1 MRAQFSA
8 VRFRD
13 PAQAEANLARL
24 EPRLAPALLVTLG
37 SLLAQS
43 PDPDGALGLLERYAQ
58 AAGPEALGEIERLPS
73 ALTYLVAIFGYS
85 AFLAETFLTDPALA
99 VQFARDRN
107 FTKLKSKED
116 LMQDFARFS
125 TTSPDPWL
133 SARLARFKQRNHLR
147 IALKDVLGL
156 STLGETTLEL
166 SALADV
172 VLTNALLYCDLE
184 LEKRHGQPQYRDPQG
199 RTARA
204 GFSIVSLGKLGG
216 NELDYSSD
224 IDLLFL
230 YSHDGETAGG
240 TERGSLISNKEYA
253 VRLSHAIARTITQA
267 TSYGPVLRVDLR
279 LRPEGEQGDLA
290 ISVKSAL
297 EYYEHRARGGEL
309 QMLIK
314 ARHSAGDLR
323 ITREF
328 LRGVEPYVY
337 GAPADV
343 GAIESTFLSREKK
356 SKKLREGRATAA
368 DVKLDR
374 GGIGEVEFLT
384 QYLRRRYGGSDP
396 WVRSGGTLH
405 GLRKLNDKGLLSD
418 RDYAELTSAYEFL
431 GKLAHRIQLDL
442 GQQTH
447 RLPAEA
453 DALDRLARRIGIDA
467 RPGEALDT
475 EGPPVAGE
483 RPGAA
488 LLRRVQEASARVH
501 EIYQRVIHPRAGA
514 EAKAA
519 FGLQPLP
526 TSPRDHGGNSYRSTL
541 ELLDA
546 QAPEAA
552 ELVRKAE
559 IPERARPNVAR
570 FFASL
575 LGASERFRLAREQPQ
590 LVRRAVQ
597 GFGVG
602 DYQAELL
609 IHHPEDISVW
619 EPQGLP
625 VTGSV
630 ERGSPGAARSQ
641 MEINLVTT
649 GLDLTGK
656 GSALPVVSAAEAIAA
671 AHQGAPVERL
681 RSATSL
687 LPFPWA
693 TERGLGI
700 REKMALL
707 RRHYRTQVLALGAE
721 DLAGRGFIFEAL
733 NRWSRL
739 AARSVGSAL
748 WIAAEA
754 LDLVSASPS
763 P

>member
-8 VRFRD
+8 VRFRN
-13 PAQAEANLARL
+13 PAQAEANVARL
-24 EPRLAPALLVTLG
+24 ERQLGPALLATLG

-43 PDPDGALGLLERYAQ
+43 PDPDGALSLLERYAQ
-58 AAGPEALGEIERLPS
+58 AAGREALGEIERLPS

-99 VQFARDRN
+99 IQFARDRN

-230 YSHDGETAGG
+230 SSHDGETAGG

-253 VRLSHAIARTITQA
+253 VRLSRAITRAITEA
-267 TSYGPVLRVDLR
+267 TPYGSVFRVGLR

-297 EYYEHRARGGEL
+297 AYYEHRARRWEL
-309 QMLIK
+309 EMLIQ
-314 ARHSAGDLR
+314 ARHSAGDPR

-337 GAPADV
+337 GAPAEF
-343 GAIESTFLSREKK
+343 GAIDSTFLSHERK
-356 SKKLREGRATAA
+356 SKKPREGRARAA
-368 DVKLDR
+368 DVDLDR
-374 GGIGEVEFLT
+374 GGIRDIEFLT
-384 QYLRRRYGGSDP
+384 QCLRRRYGGSHP

-431 GKLAHRIQLDL
+431 GKLEHRIQLDT

-447 RLPAEA
+447 RLPPEA
-453 DALDRLARRIGIDA
+453 GALDRLARRVGIDA
-467 RPGEALDT
+467 GPSETPDT
-475 EGPPVAGE
+475 AGPPVAGE
-483 RPGAA
+483 GPGAS
-488 LLRRVQEASARVH
+488 LLRRVREVFARVD
-501 EIYQRVIHPRAGA
+501 EIYNRVIDPNPGA
-514 EAKAA
+514 EVKAA

-526 TSPRDHGGNSYRSTL
+526 TLPRDHGHSSYRSTL
-541 ELLDA
+541 EFLDA
-546 QAPEAA
+546 QAPEVA

-575 LGASERFRLAREQPQ
+575 LGSSERFRLAREQPQ
-590 LVRRAVQ
+590 LVHRAVEVI
-597 GFGVG
+597 GAS
-602 DYQAELL
+602 DYMGELL
-609 IHHPEDISVW
+609 IHHPEDIAVW
-619 EPQGLP
+619 
-625 VTGSV
+625 
-630 ERGSPGAARSQ
+630 A
-641 MEINLVTT
+641 
-649 GLDLTGK
+649 
-656 GSALPVVSAAEAIAA
+656 
-671 AHQGAPVERL
+671 
-681 RSATSL
+681 
-687 LPFPWA
+687 
-693 TERGLGI
+693 
-700 REKMALL
+700 
-707 RRHYRTQVLALGAE
+707 
-721 DLAGRGFIFEAL
+721 
-733 NRWSRL
+733 
-739 AARSVGSAL
+739 
-748 WIAAEA
+748 
-754 LDLVSASPS
+754 
-763 P
+763 

>member
-8 VRFRD
+8 FRFQN
-13 PAQAEANLARL
+13 PAQAEANLARVERQL
-24 EPRLAPALLVTLG
+24 GPALLATLG

-43 PDPDGALGLLERYAQ
+43 PDPDGALSLLERYAQ
-58 AAGPEALGEIERLPS
+58 AAGREALGEIERLPS

-99 VQFARDRN
+99 IQFARDRN

-125 TTSPDPWL
+125 VTSPDPWL

-147 IALKDVLGL
+147 IALKDVLGP

-297 EYYEHRARGGEL
+297 EYYEHRARGWEL

-314 ARHSAGDLR
+314 ARHSAGDPR

-328 LRGVEPYVY
+328 LRGVEPHVY
-337 GAPADV
+337 GAPADF
-343 GAIESTFLSREKK
+343 GALESTFLSRERK
-356 SKKLREGRATAA
+356 SKKLLREDRATAA

-418 RDYAELTSAYEFL
+418 RDYAELTS
-431 GKLAHRIQLDL
+431 
-442 GQQTH
+442 
-447 RLPAEA
+447 
-453 DALDRLARRIGIDA
+453 
-467 RPGEALDT
+467 
-475 EGPPVAGE
+475 
-483 RPGAA
+483 
-488 LLRRVQEASARVH
+488 
-501 EIYQRVIHPRAGA
+501 
-514 EAKAA
+514 
-519 FGLQPLP
+519 
-526 TSPRDHGGNSYRSTL
+526 
-541 ELLDA
+541 
-546 QAPEAA
+546 
-552 ELVRKAE
+552 
-559 IPERARPNVAR
+559 
-570 FFASL
+570 
-575 LGASERFRLAREQPQ
+575 
-590 LVRRAVQ
+590 
-597 GFGVG
+597 
-602 DYQAELL
+602 
-609 IHHPEDISVW
+609 
-619 EPQGLP
+619 
-625 VTGSV
+625 
-630 ERGSPGAARSQ
+630 
-641 MEINLVTT
+641 
-649 GLDLTGK
+649 
-656 GSALPVVSAAEAIAA
+656 
-671 AHQGAPVERL
+671 
-681 RSATSL
+681 
-687 LPFPWA
+687 
-693 TERGLGI
+693 
-700 REKMALL
+700 
-707 RRHYRTQVLALGAE
+707 
-721 DLAGRGFIFEAL
+721 
-733 NRWSRL
+733 
-739 AARSVGSAL
+739 
-748 WIAAEA
+748 
-754 LDLVSASPS
+754 
-763 P
+763 